1 MSLEPIKTLKLNVKI
16 QGICT
21 NIRLPV
27 SWEGDSDTPK
37 DG

>member
-1 MSLEPIKTLKLNVKI
+1 MSLESIKTLKLNIKI

-21 NIRLPV
+21 NIRLPA
-27 SWEGDSDTPK
+27 SWEGAFDTLK